1 MINFD
6 MSSIKSITGTGI
18 NKAIDIT
25 AGDEKAADGA
35 PSFAEFLSGAIN
47 NVNDLQKASDTQKQ
61 DFASGKTDNIQDV
74 MIAMEKADIGFQMAL
89 QIRNKVLEAYQEIM
103 RMPI

>member
-6 MSSIKSITGTGI
+6 INSMKSITGTGI
-18 NKAIDIT
+18 NKTIDIT
-25 AGDEKAADGA
+25 AGDEKVTGGG
-35 PSFAEFLSGAIN
+35 PSFSEFLSGAII
-47 NVNDLQKASDTQKQ
+47 NVNDLQIESDKQKQ
-61 DFASGKTDNIQDV
+61 DFAAGKTDNIQDV